1 MLIPCDDCAIKD
13 ICGLVGSRKRAA
25 NKIDRIM
32 EDVEDAFLE
41 IPIICKRHQAEKD
54 LPFPVGESTDRDLQ
68 EVLSIPRNR
77 NGDIQDDDGDLPGV
91 SSGTISAE

>member
-1 MLIPCDDCAIKD
+1 MVIPCDDCAIRD

-41 IPIICKRHQAEKD
+41 IPIICKRQQKEKD
-54 LPFPVGESTDRDLQ
+54 MPVTAGESADRDMQ
-68 EVLSIPRNR
+68 EVLPVSCNR

-91 SSGTISAE
+91 PVGTVSAE

>member
-1 MLIPCDDCAIKD
+1 MTIPCDDCAIKD

-32 EDVEDAFLE
+32 EDVEDVFLE

-54 LPFPVGESTDRDLQ
+54 LPFPVGESTDRDMQ
-68 EVLSIPRNR
+68 EVLPVSCNR

-91 SSGTISAE
+91 PVGAAGAE